1 MTKLP
6 LPIDEVIP
14 ELKTVLGRAGTAVL
28 LAEPGAGKTTRVPL
42 SLLGERWLEGQRI
55 LLLEPRRLAA
65 RAAAAYMASQ
75 LGEPVGE
82 TVGYRMR
89 GDSRVS
95 AKTRITVVTEGIL
108 TRMLQQDP
116 ALLGTGL
123 VIFDEFH
130 ERSLHA
136 DLGLA
141 LAWQSRQ
148 LLRDDLR
155 LLVMSAT
162 LDAGPIAD
170 LLDGA
175 PVVQSRGRMF
185 PVETV
190 YAPGAPKELLER
202 TVERAVFRA
211 LSAHE
216 GSVLV
221 FLPGAREI
229 RRVESLLAGALP
241 AGVMLAPLYG
251 ALPQAEQRRAIE
263 PAPAGRRKV
272 VLATSIAESS
282 LTVDGVAVVIDS
294 GLRRTSLFSPRTGMS
309 RLVTVHA
316 ARDSADQRRGRAG
329 RTAPGVCYRLW
340 SEAEDRHLAART
352 PPEMLEAD
360 LAPLAL
366 ELAAWGAAAPEE
378 LAWLDAPP
386 PAPYARA
393 VQLLRQLDALDAAG
407 RITAHG
413 RRMAALGLHPRLAHM
428 LLRARELGLG
438 APACALAALLEER
451 DLLRWPA
458 GRDADLRGRLALVL
472 AASGRAAGAPGSRGG
487 SGLAAAA
494 AQEPGADGLR
504 RVAALARQWEQRLAS
519 AEPASDASPGSPDSS
534 AALGGPVVP
543 GAEDD
548 PDFEPPAS
556 EEEAG
561 DGLADQAP
569 PSAAIRTNSTPSI
582 RAASASVQPEL
593 DRCCGLLVSF
603 AYPDRI
609 AIRRPDGRYLMRNG
623 RGAQLLLKDSL
634 GFSPFLAIAEVDD
647 EGTEGRILLAAP
659 LDEEEVYRHHGAD
672 IAEERSAEWD
682 DASGTVRARIR
693 RTLGA
698 IVLREQPDPSPGP
711 EQMTQALLNAVA
723 AKGVAILPWTEKARK
738 LQERLMFLHRL
749 NREWPDV
756 SDETLAATAE
766 VWLAPYLSGVR
777 KRADLQA
784 LSLYGMLENMLTW
797 PQQRELNAEAPTH
810 LLVPSGSKIQVHYD
824 GPQAPYAAVRLQ
836 EVFGMMETPRIG
848 FGRVPITL
856 HLLSPASRPVQVTA
870 DLRNFWQ
877 NTYFEVKKDLKGR
890 YPKHY
895 WPDDPLQATATR
907 KVRPDGQR

>member
-14 ELKTVLGRAGTAVL
+14 ELKTALGRSGTAVL

-42 SLLGERWLEGQRI
+42 SLLSEPWMEGQRI

-65 RAAAAYMASQ
+65 RAAAVYMASQ
-75 LGEPVGE
+75 LGEAVGE

-108 TRMLQQDP
+108 TRLLQQDP
-116 ALLGTGL
+116 ALIGTGL
-123 VIFDEFH
+123 IIFDEFH

-162 LDAGPIAD
+162 LDPGPIAD

-190 YAPGAPKELLER
+190 YAPGTPKESLER
-202 TVERAVFRA
+202 TVDRAVRRS
-211 LSAHE
+211 LTAHD

-229 RRVESLLAGALP
+229 RRAESLLAGGGLP
-241 AGVMLAPLYG
+241 ADVMLAPLYG

-282 LTVDGVAVVIDS
+282 LTVDGVTVVIDS

-309 RLVTVHA
+309 RLVTARA

-340 SEAEDRHLAART
+340 SEAEDRLLAART

-366 ELAAWGAAAPEE
+366 ELAAWGAAAPDE

-451 DLLRWPA
+451 DLLRGPA
-458 GRDADLRGRLALVL
+458 SRDADLRGRLALVL
-472 AASGRAAGAPGSRGG
+472 AASGRAAGPD
-487 SGLAAAA
+487 
-494 AQEPGADGLR
+494 ELR
-504 RVAALARQWEQRLAS
+504 RVAALARQWEQRLAELERLAFAEPDGYAPSGSLDTS
-519 AEPASDASPGSPDSS
+519 AE
-534 AALGGPVVP
+534 LGGAVVP
-543 GAEDD
+543 EAADD
-548 PDFEPPAS
+548 PDYEPPDG
-556 EEEAG
+556 EEAAG
-561 DGLADQAP
+561 ASVTAGLAAP
-569 PSAAIRTNSTPSI
+569 AITPAIRTTGS
-582 RAASASVQPEL
+582 SVQTDL
-593 DRCCGLLVSF
+593 DRSCGLLVSF

-609 AIRRPDGRYLMRNG
+609 ASRRPDGRYLLRNG
-623 RGAQLLLKDSL
+623 RGAQLLVKDSL
-634 GFSPFLAIAEVDD
+634 GSAAFLAIAEVDD
-647 EGTEGRILLAAP
+647 EGAEGRILLAAP
-659 LDEEEVYRHHGAD
+659 LEEEDLYRHHAAE

-682 DASGTVRARIR
+682 DVSGTVRARIR
-693 RTLGA
+693 RTFGA
-698 IVLREQPDPSPGP
+698 IVLREQPDPAPSPDQITG
-711 EQMTQALLNAVA
+711 ALLDAVA

-738 LQERLMFLHRL
+738 LQERLMFLYRL
-749 NREWPDV
+749 NNEWPDV
-756 SDETLAATAE
+756 SDESLGTTAE
-766 VWLAPYLSGVR
+766 TWLAPYLSGVR

-784 LSLYGMLENMLTW
+784 LSLYNILENLLSW
-797 PQQRELNAEAPTH
+797 SQQQELNAEAPTH
-810 LLVPSGSKIQVHYD
+810 LHVPSGSKIQIHYD

-856 HLLSPASRPVQVTA
+856 HLLSPASRPVQVTS
-870 DLRNFWQ
+870 DLRSFWQ

-907 KVRPDGQR
+907 RVRPDGQR

>member
-14 ELKTVLGRAGTAVL
+14 ELQQALDQAGTAVL

-42 SLLGERWLEGQRI
+42 SLLSEPWLGGQRI

-65 RAAAAYMASQ
+65 RAAAVYMASQ
-75 LGEPVGE
+75 LGEAVGE

-95 AKTRITVVTEGIL
+95 ANTRITVVTEGIL

-116 ALLGTGL
+116 ALIGTGL

-162 LDAGPIAD
+162 LDARPIAEM
-170 LLDGA
+170 LDGA

-190 YAPGAPKELLER
+190 YAPGAANEPLER
-202 TVERAVFRA
+202 KVHRAVRRA
-211 LSAHE
+211 LAEHD

-229 RRVESLLAGALP
+229 RRTESLLAADGLP
-241 AGVMLAPLYG
+241 TGVILAPLYG
-251 ALPQAEQRRAIE
+251 AMPQAEQRRAIE
-263 PAPAGRRKV
+263 PAPAGQRKV

-282 LTVDGVAVVIDS
+282 LTVDGVTVVIDS

-309 RLVTVHA
+309 RLVTVRA

-340 SEAEDRHLAART
+340 SEAEDRLLPART
-352 PPEMLEAD
+352 APEMLEAD

-366 ELAAWGAAAPEE
+366 ELAAWGAAAPDE

-386 PAPYARA
+386 PAPYAQA

-428 LLRARELGLG
+428 LLQARELGLG

-451 DLLRWPA
+451 DLLRGPA
-458 GRDADLRGRLALVL
+458 GRDADLRGRLALVM
-472 AASGRAAGAPGSRGG
+472 AASGGAAGAPGSRGRG
-487 SGLAAAA
+487 GGQFAAAV
-494 AQEPGADGLR
+494 QEPGLGGLR
-504 RVAALARQWEQRLAS
+504 RIAALARQWEQRLAEPEPL
-519 AEPASDASPGSPDSS
+519 AEASPLGAPE
-534 AALGGPVVP
+534 APAELGGWVVVD
-543 GAEDD
+543 AEDD
-548 PDFEPPAS
+548 PDFEPPDSEAAS
-556 EEEAG
+556 GAEPTAPAPAG
-561 DGLADQAP
+561 SDLTSQAP
-569 PSAAIRTNSTPSI
+569 
-582 RAASASVQPEL
+582 SASVPTDL

-609 AIRRPDGRYLMRNG
+609 AFRRPDGRYVMRNG
-623 RGAQLLLKDSL
+623 RGAQLLHKDSL
-634 GFSPFLAIAEVDD
+634 GQSAFLAIAEVDD

-659 LDEEEVYRHHGAD
+659 LEEEDVYRHHAEG
-672 IAEERSAEWD
+672 ITEERRAEWD

-693 RTLGA
+693 RTFGA
-698 IVLREQPDPSPGP
+698 IVLREQPDPSPSA
-711 EQMTQALLNAVA
+711 EQIVQALLEAVA
-723 AKGVAILPWTEKARK
+723 TKGVAILPWTEKARK
-738 LQERLMFLHRL
+738 LQERMMFLHRL
-749 NREWPDV
+749 NPNWPDV
-756 SDETLAATAE
+756 SDDTLAATAE
-766 VWLAPYLSGVR
+766 EWLAPYLSGVR
-777 KRADLQA
+777 KRSDLQA
-784 LSLYGMLENMLTW
+784 LSLYNILESLLTW
-797 PQQRELNAEAPTH
+797 PQQQELNAEAPTH
-810 LLVPSGSKIQVHYD
+810 LLVPSGSKIQIHYD

-856 HLLSPASRPVQVTA
+856 HLLSPASRPVQVTS
-870 DLRNFWQ
+870 DLRSFWEH
-877 NTYFEVKKDLKGR
+877 TYFEVKKDLKGR

-907 KVRPDGQR
+907 KVRPDGLR

>member
-14 ELKTVLGRAGTAVL
+14 ELQKALDQTGTAVL
-28 LAEPGAGKTTRVPL
+28 LAEPGAGKTTRAPL
-42 SLLGERWLEGQRI
+42 SLLSEPWLRGQRI

-65 RAAAAYMASQ
+65 RAAAVYMASQ
-75 LGEPVGE
+75 LGEAVGE

-95 AKTRITVVTEGIL
+95 AKTRIMVVTEGIL

-162 LDAGPIAD
+162 LDARPIAEM
-170 LLDGA
+170 LDGA

-190 YAPGAPKELLER
+190 YAPGAANEPLER
-202 TVERAVFRA
+202 KVDQAVRRA
-211 LSAHE
+211 LAEHD

-229 RRVESLLAGALP
+229 RRTESLLAAGGLP

-251 ALPQAEQRRAIE
+251 AMPQAEQRRAIE
-263 PAPAGRRKV
+263 PAPAGQRKV

-282 LTVDGVAVVIDS
+282 LTVDGVTVVIDS

-309 RLVTVHA
+309 RLVTVRA

-340 SEAEDRHLAART
+340 SEAEDRLLPART
-352 PPEMLEAD
+352 APEMLEAD

-366 ELAAWGAAAPEE
+366 ELAAWGAAAPDE

-386 PAPYARA
+386 PAPYAQA

-428 LLRARELGLG
+428 LLRARERGLG

-451 DLLRWPA
+451 DLLRGPA

-472 AASGRAAGAPGSRGG
+472 AASGRAAEAPGSRGRG
-487 SGLAAAA
+487 GLAAAA
-494 AQEPGADGLR
+494 ATQEPGPDGLR
-504 RVAALARQWEQRLAS
+504 RIAALARQWEQRLAELEPLAEAVPPGAPDVS
-519 AEPASDASPGSPDSS
+519 AE
-534 AALGGPVVP
+534 LGEWVVP
-543 GAEDD
+543 DAGDD
-548 PDFEPPAS
+548 PDFEPPDG
-556 EEEAG
+556 EAAAG
-561 DGLADQAP
+561 AELADPTPPTAP
-569 PSAAIRTNSTPSI
+569 VP
-582 RAASASVQPEL
+582 AASVPTDL

-609 AIRRPDGRYLMRNG
+609 AFRRPDGRYLMRNG
-623 RGAQLLLKDSL
+623 RGAQLLHKDSL
-634 GFSPFLAIAEVDD
+634 GQSAFLAIAEVDD
-647 EGTEGRILLAAP
+647 EGAEGRILLAAP
-659 LDEEEVYRHHGAD
+659 LEEEDVYRHHAEG
-672 IAEERSAEWD
+672 ITEERSAEWD

-693 RTLGA
+693 RTFGA
-698 IVLREQPDPSPGP
+698 IVLREQPDPSPSP
-711 EQMTQALLNAVA
+711 EQITQALLEAVA

-738 LQERLMFLHRL
+738 LQERLMFLHCL
-749 NREWPDV
+749 NPDWPDV

-766 VWLAPYLSGVR
+766 EWLAPYLSGVR

-784 LSLYGMLENMLTW
+784 LSLYNILEGLLTW
-797 PQQRELNAEAPTH
+797 PQQQELNAEAPTH
-810 LLVPSGSKIQVHYD
+810 LLVPSGSKIQIHYD

-856 HLLSPASRPVQVTA
+856 HLLSPARRPVQVTS
-870 DLRNFWQ
+870 DLRSFWQ
-877 NTYFEVKKDLKGR
+877 HTYFEVKKDLKGR

>member
-14 ELKTVLGRAGTAVL
+14 ELKTALGTAGTAVL
-28 LAEPGAGKTTRVPL
+28 LAEPGAGKTTRVPM
-42 SLLGERWLEGQRI
+42 SLLGEPWMQEQRI

-65 RAAAAYMASQ
+65 RSAAVYMASQ
-75 LGEPVGE
+75 LGEAVGE

-89 GDSRVS
+89 GESRVS

-162 LDAGPIAD
+162 LDARPIAD

-175 PVVQSRGRMF
+175 PVVQSRGRMY
-185 PVETV
+185 PVETA
-190 YAPGAPKELLER
+190 YAPGMPNEPLER
-202 TVERAVFRA
+202 TVQRAVLRA
-211 LSAHE
+211 LAAHD

-229 RRVESLLAGALP
+229 RRVESLLAGELP
-241 AGVMLAPLYG
+241 AGVILAPLYG

-282 LTVDGVAVVIDS
+282 LTVDGVTVVIDS

-309 RLVTVHA
+309 RLVTARA

-329 RTAPGVCYRLW
+329 RTAPGACYRLW
-340 SEAEDRHLAART
+340 SEAEDRLLAART

-366 ELAAWGAAAPEE
+366 ELAAWGAAAPDE
-378 LAWLDAPP
+378 LAWLDAPA

-393 VQLLRQLDALDAAG
+393 VQLLRQLNALDAAG

-451 DLLRWPA
+451 DLLRGPA

-472 AASGRAAGAPGSRGG
+472 AASEIGRAH
-487 SGLAAAA
+487 
-494 AQEPGADGLR
+494 
-504 RVAALARQWEQRLAS
+504 V
-519 AEPASDASPGSPDSS
+519 
-534 AALGGPVVP
+534 
-543 GAEDD
+543 
-548 PDFEPPAS
+548 
-556 EEEAG
+556 
-561 DGLADQAP
+561 
-569 PSAAIRTNSTPSI
+569 
-582 RAASASVQPEL
+582 
-593 DRCCGLLVSF
+593 
-603 AYPDRI
+603 
-609 AIRRPDGRYLMRNG
+609 
-623 RGAQLLLKDSL
+623 
-634 GFSPFLAIAEVDD
+634 
-647 EGTEGRILLAAP
+647 
-659 LDEEEVYRHHGAD
+659 
-672 IAEERSAEWD
+672 
-682 DASGTVRARIR
+682 
-693 RTLGA
+693 
-698 IVLREQPDPSPGP
+698 
-711 EQMTQALLNAVA
+711 
-723 AKGVAILPWTEKARK
+723 
-738 LQERLMFLHRL
+738 
-749 NREWPDV
+749 
-756 SDETLAATAE
+756 
-766 VWLAPYLSGVR
+766 
-777 KRADLQA
+777 
-784 LSLYGMLENMLTW
+784 
-797 PQQRELNAEAPTH
+797 
-810 LLVPSGSKIQVHYD
+810 
-824 GPQAPYAAVRLQ
+824 
-836 EVFGMMETPRIG
+836 
-848 FGRVPITL
+848 
-856 HLLSPASRPVQVTA
+856 
-870 DLRNFWQ
+870 
-877 NTYFEVKKDLKGR
+877 
-890 YPKHY
+890 
-895 WPDDPLQATATR
+895 
-907 KVRPDGQR
+907 

>member
-14 ELKTVLGRAGTAVL
+14 ELKTALGTAGTAVL

-42 SLLGERWLEGQRI
+42 SLLGEPWMEGQRI

-65 RAAAAYMASQ
+65 QAAAVYMASQ
-75 LGEPVGE
+75 LGEAVGE

-89 GDSRVS
+89 GESRVS

-108 TRMLQQDP
+108 TRLLQQDP

-148 LLRDDLR
+148 LLREDLR

-162 LDAGPIAD
+162 LDGRPIAD

-175 PVVQSRGRMF
+175 PIVQSRGRMF

-190 YAPGAPKELLER
+190 YAPGTPKEPLER
-202 TVERAVFRA
+202 TVQRAVLRA
-211 LSAHE
+211 LAAHD

-229 RRVESLLAGALP
+229 RRVESLLAGELP
-241 AGVMLAPLYG
+241 AGVLLAPLYG

-263 PAPAGRRKV
+263 PAPAWRRKV

-282 LTVDGVAVVIDS
+282 LTVDGVTVVIDG

-309 RLVTVHA
+309 RLVTARA

-340 SEAEDRHLAART
+340 SEAEDRLLAART

-366 ELAAWGAAAPEE
+366 ELAAWGAAAPDE

-451 DLLRWPA
+451 DLLRGPA
-458 GRDADLRGRLALVL
+458 GRDVDLRGRLALVL
-472 AASGRAAGAPGSRGG
+472 AASGRTS
-487 SGLAAAA
+487 AA
-494 AQEPGADGLR
+494 AQEPAPDGMR
-504 RVAALARQWEQRLAS
+504 RVAALARQWEQRLAELERL
-519 AEPASDASPGSPDSS
+519 AFTEPAGDVSPGSPDTS
-534 AALGGPVVP
+534 AELGGPVVP
-543 GAEDD
+543 DAEDD
-548 PDFEPPAS
+548 PDFEPTDVAGSAGQPD
-556 EEEAG
+556 EEA
-561 DGLADQAP
+561 
-569 PSAAIRTNSTPSI
+569 PSAATEQASHF
-582 RAASASVQPEL
+582 RAAGSPADGTDL

-609 AIRRPDGRYLMRNG
+609 AFRRPDGRYLMRNG
-623 RGAQLLLKDSL
+623 RGAQLLSKDAL
-634 GFSPFLAIAEVDD
+634 GLSAFLAIAEVDD

-659 LDEEEVYRHHGAD
+659 LEEEEVYRHHGAD

-693 RTLGA
+693 RTFGA
-698 IVLREQPDPSPGP
+698 IVLREQPDPAPGP
-711 EQMTQALLNAVA
+711 EQITQALLDAVA

-749 NREWPDV
+749 NEEWPDV

-766 VWLAPYLSGVR
+766 EWLAPYLSGVR

-784 LSLYGMLENMLTW
+784 LSLYSMLENLLTW
-797 PQQRELNAEAPTH
+797 PQQQELNAEAPTH

-856 HLLSPASRPVQVTA
+856 HLLSPASRPVQVTS

-877 NTYFEVKKDLKGR
+877 HTYFEVKKDLKGR

>member
-14 ELKTVLGRAGTAVL
+14 ELKTALGRSGNAVL
-28 LAEPGAGKTTRVPL
+28 LAEPGAGKTTQVPL
-42 SLLGERWLEGQRI
+42 SLLGEPWMEGQRI

-65 RAAAAYMASQ
+65 RAAAVYMASR
-75 LGEPVGE
+75 LGEAVGE

-108 TRMLQQDP
+108 TRLLQQDP
-116 ALLGTGL
+116 ALIGTGL

-162 LDAGPIAD
+162 LDPGPIAD

-175 PVVQSRGRMF
+175 PVVQSWGRMF

-190 YAPGAPKELLER
+190 YAPGTPKEPLER
-202 TVERAVFRA
+202 TVDRAVRRA
-211 LSAHE
+211 LTAHD

-229 RRVESLLAGALP
+229 RRAESMLTGGGLP
-241 AGVMLAPLYG
+241 ADVMLAPLYG

-263 PAPAGRRKV
+263 PAPAGWRKV

-282 LTVDGVAVVIDS
+282 LTVDGVTVVIDS

-309 RLVTVHA
+309 RLVTARA

-340 SEAEDRHLAART
+340 SEAEDRLLAART

-366 ELAAWGAAAPEE
+366 ELAAWGAAAPDE

-413 RRMAALGLHPRLAHM
+413 LRMAALGLHPRLAHM

-438 APACALAALLEER
+438 APAYALAALLEER
-451 DLLRWPA
+451 DLLRGPA

-472 AASGRAAGAPGSRGG
+472 AASGRAAGPD
-487 SGLAAAA
+487 
-494 AQEPGADGLR
+494 ELR
-504 RVAALARQWEQRLAS
+504 RVAALARQWEQRLAELERLAFAEPDGHAPSDTS
-519 AEPASDASPGSPDSS
+519 AE
-534 AALGGPVVP
+534 LGGAVVP
-543 GAEDD
+543 EAADD
-548 PDFEPPAS
+548 PDYEPPDG

-561 DGLADQAP
+561 ASGTAGLHSDNAASMT
-569 PSAAIRTNSTPSI
+569 SAADRTNRTPAIHTAGS
-582 RAASASVQPEL
+582 SAQADL

-609 AIRRPDGRYLMRNG
+609 AIRRPDGRYLLRNG
-623 RGAQLLLKDSL
+623 RGAQLLIKDSL
-634 GFSPFLAIAEVDD
+634 GSEAFLAIAEVDD

-659 LDEEEVYRHHGAD
+659 LEEEDLYRHHAAE
-672 IAEERSAEWD
+672 ITEERSAEWD
-682 DASGTVRARIR
+682 DVSGTVRARIR
-693 RTLGA
+693 RTFGA
-698 IVLREQPDPSPGP
+698 IVLREQPDPAPSPDQITG
-711 EQMTQALLNAVA
+711 ALLDAVA

-738 LQERLMFLHRL
+738 LQERLMFLHRIS
-749 NREWPDV
+749 NNDWPDV
-756 SDETLAATAE
+756 SDETLGTTAE
-766 VWLAPYLSGVR
+766 TWLAPYLSGVR

-784 LSLYGMLENMLTW
+784 LSLYNILENLLSW
-797 PQQRELNAEAPTH
+797 SQQQELNAEAPTH
-810 LLVPSGSKIQVHYD
+810 LHVPSGSKIQIHYD

-856 HLLSPASRPVQVTA
+856 HLLSPASRPVQVTS
-870 DLRNFWQ
+870 DLRSFWQ

-907 KVRPDGQR
+907 RVRPDGQR